1 MLQIRFDTDADDVTA
16 ADLLFDDEREELDG
30 PPEPA
35 ETPQAR
41 AARLR
46 RDAARRSREHRERA
60 RLAADTDAALVDAM
74 LRVSRIA
81 REAAAREGRPSL
93 DTPFSL
99 GSVAKL
105 AFVRLRKKGIPAE
118 SAKASILARLKEG
131 GASH

>member
-1 MLQIRFDTDADDVTA
+1 MHIRFDADANDVTA
-16 ADLLFDDEREELDG
+16 SDLVFDDDPEELDG
-30 PPEPA
+30 PPEPT

-60 RLAADTDAALVDAM
+60 KLAADTDAALVDAM

-93 DTPFSL
+93 DTPFTL

-105 AFVRLRKKGIPAE
+105 AFARLRTKGIPAE
-118 SAKASILARLKEG
+118 SAKAALLARLNEG